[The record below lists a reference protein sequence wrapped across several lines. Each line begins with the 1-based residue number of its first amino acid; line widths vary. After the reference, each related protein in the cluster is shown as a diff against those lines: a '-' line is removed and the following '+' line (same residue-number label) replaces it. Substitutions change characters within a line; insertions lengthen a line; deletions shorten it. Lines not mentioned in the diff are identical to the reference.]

1 MNRTRM
7 VGRIVSAEECG
18 PGEILIP
25 LRFSHG
31 PRERVTCAETGLLA
45 GSAARNGWKA
55 TPREMHAQA
64 FAEDSPGTRGPS
76 ADAPVRSTGWAVS
89 YELGTGLRLG
99 FAALADPADRAAVA
113 AARRIV
119 EEWTAALRTR
129 LLVTTETGALC
140 AGARGLLAAVQRA
153 GRPPGGRTVVAGSEG
168 CGLTVTDELRH
179 LGARRT
185 ADGGPARPG
194 DLMVVGPLPPSPAD
208 RAAPPG
214 VTVVDAVCERHR
226 STADEL
232 ARLTRQGEHVVL
244 AAPLRTIAAQRLRE
258 GAEEAEGAEAGG
270 AGGGDRWGEAGATAD
285 GRTGAGRASGGER
298 ARPGVALSAPDPAAT
313 PVPDPRRV
321 GFALVPG
328 QALRPALAV
337 GETLRARFGH
347 VVPQAPGTYCYE
359 ADDRRD
365 TVRCVAALVD
375 LLLIAARPDDPEAA
389 DVASWAPPG
398 TPVRTVTS
406 VRDLDPGW
414 LRAAGAVGVVET
426 VHAPRPLA
434 EQLLYALRRLGPSD
448 TVRRS
453 VTTRRAGP
461 GTPAPDSPDA
471 APGTPAPGPSA
482 NAPGALAPGP
492 WANAP
497 AASGG
502 GPPSAFSIPP
512 FSP

>member
-31 PRERVTCAETGLLA
+31 PRERVTCAETGLLI

-55 TPREMHAQA
+55 TPREMRARA
-64 FAEDSPGTRGPS
+64 FPEDSPGTRGPC

-99 FAALADPADRAAVA
+99 FAALADPADHAAVA
-113 AARRIV
+113 VARRIV

-129 LLVTTETGALC
+129 LLVTTEKGALC
-140 AGARGLLAAVQRA
+140 EGARGLLAAVQRA
-153 GRPPGGRTVVAGSEG
+153 GSTPGGRTVVAGSEG
-168 CGLTVTDELRH
+168 CGLTVTDELHR
-179 LGARRT
+179 LGALRT
-185 ADGGPARPG
+185 VDAGPARPG
-194 DLMVVGPLPPSPAD
+194 DLKVVGPLPPSPAD
-208 RAAPPG
+208 RAAAPG
-214 VTVVDAVCERHR
+214 VTVVDAVCEHHR
-226 STADEL
+226 ATSGEL

-258 GAEEAEGAEAGG
+258 GAEEAEPTEEAEATEEGG
-270 AGGGDRWGEAGATAD
+270 TGDEARRGEAGATAD
-285 GRTGAGRASGGER
+285 GRTDAGHAYDGER
-298 ARPGVALSAPDPAAT
+298 ARPRVVLSAPDPAAT
-313 PVPDPRRV
+313 PVPDPRRI

-337 GETLRARFGH
+337 GEVLRARFGH
-347 VVPQAPGTYCYE
+347 VVPQAPRTYCYE

-434 EQLLYALRRLGPSD
+434 EQLLCALRKLGPSD

-453 VTTRRAGP
+453 VTTRRAPAPVLPDGTP
-461 GTPAPDSPDA
+461 GAPAPDS
-471 APGTPAPGPSA
+471 SA
-482 NAPGALAPGP
+482 NAPGA
-492 WANAP
+492 
-497 AASGG
+497 SGG
-502 GPPSAFSIPP
+502 NPPSAFSIPP